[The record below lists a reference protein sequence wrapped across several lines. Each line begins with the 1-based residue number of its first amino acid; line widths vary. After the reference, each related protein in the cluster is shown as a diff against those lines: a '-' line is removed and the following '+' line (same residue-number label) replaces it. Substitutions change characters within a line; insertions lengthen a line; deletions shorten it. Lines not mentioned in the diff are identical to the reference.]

1 MNFDFT
7 NVPNIQSA
15 KKAMRRSAREKAKNV
30 KRKDDLKAT
39 IKQYKKLVAGGK
51 KEDAGKFLSTVYKKL
66 DKTAKKEVIKKN
78 KANRLKSR
86 LSKLVK

>member
-7 NVPNIQSA
+7 NVPNIKSA
-15 KKAMRRSAREKAKNV
+15 KKAMRRSAREKVKNT
-30 KRKDDLKAT
+30 KKKEELKAT
-39 IKQYKKLVAGGK
+39 IKEYKKLVAGGK
-51 KEDAGKFLSTVYKKL
+51 KDEAQKFLSTVYKKL
-66 DKTAKKEVIKKN
+66 DKTAKKNVIKKN